1 MSTTVSRHAGPPAPY
16 EPRTYR
22 SLVRDDRLVGFEV
35 IVRETDLMIRASR
48 DLSAPARE
56 LVCAERGG
64 LEAYIREH
72 PGFASTLSPWRAQGP
87 APRLVQE
94 MIAAGRAA
102 GVGPMAAVAG
112 AIAEAVGRGL
122 LEYCAE
128 VIVEN
133 GGDIFLKTRDAATV
147 ALYAGRSPLS
157 LRVGVVIGGGG
168 RAVAV
173 CTSSG
178 TVGHSLSFGKADAVC
193 VVAPSG
199 ALADAAATAVGNHVR
214 SARDL
219 RRAIA
224 RGRRIPGVEGLAVVA
239 GGRVAFWG
247 DLQVVPLASKKG

>member
-1 MSTTVSRHAGPPAPY
+1 MSTSFPRAAGPPAPY

-22 SLVRDDRLVGFEV
+22 SLVRGDRLVGFEV
-35 IVRETDLMIRASR
+35 VVRETDLMIRAAR
-48 DLSAPARE
+48 DLRAPARE
-56 LVCAERGG
+56 LVLAERAG

-72 PGFASTLSPWRAQGP
+72 PAFAGTLAPWAAPGP
-87 APRLVQE
+87 APRLVRE
-94 MIAAGRAA
+94 MIAAGAAA

-122 LEYCAE
+122 LAHGDE

-133 GGDIFLKTRDAATV
+133 GGDIFLKTRSAAAV
-147 ALYAGRSPLS
+147 ALYAGASPLS
-157 LRVGVVIGGGG
+157 LRIGVVVGGGG

-178 TVGHSLSFGKADAVC
+178 TVGHSLSFGTADAVC
-193 VVAPSG
+193 VVGPSG
-199 ALADAAATAVGNHVR
+199 ALADAAATAVGNQVR

-224 RGRRIPGVEGLAVVA
+224 HGRRIPGVEGLVIVA
-239 GGRVAFWG
+239 GDRVAFWG
-247 DLQVVPLASKKG
+247 DVQVIPIASKKG